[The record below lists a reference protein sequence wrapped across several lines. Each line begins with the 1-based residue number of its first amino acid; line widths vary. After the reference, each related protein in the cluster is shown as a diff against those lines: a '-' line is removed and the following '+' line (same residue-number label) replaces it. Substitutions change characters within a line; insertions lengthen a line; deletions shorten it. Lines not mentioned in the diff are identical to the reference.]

1 MNSEGSPR
9 RDRTIYVGAQAA
21 ADLAL
26 LQERWGL
33 SRSAT
38 IARALHEAAAW
49 GVLATRTE
57 QGG

>member
-1 MNSEGSPR
+1 MTSTRPPR
-9 RDRTIYVGAQAA
+9 RDRTVYMSDEAA

>member
-1 MNSEGSPR
+1 MSDE
-9 RDRTIYVGAQAA
+9 AA

-49 GVLATRTE
+49 AGVLATHTE